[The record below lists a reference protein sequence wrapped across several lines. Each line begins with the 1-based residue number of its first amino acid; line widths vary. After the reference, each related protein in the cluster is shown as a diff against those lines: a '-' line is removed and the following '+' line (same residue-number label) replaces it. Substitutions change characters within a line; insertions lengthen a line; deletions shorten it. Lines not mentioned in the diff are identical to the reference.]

1 MPEELVGKITHIF
14 GKINVAVVK
23 LSSPLKKGEKI
34 KIKGKGIEFEQSVQS
49 MQIEHK
55 NVEVAKKGQEIGL
68 KLDQPAHEG
77 CEVYR
82 VTEK

>member
-82 VTEK
+82 VTEE

>member
-14 GKINVAVVK
+14 GKINVAVIK
-23 LSSPLKKGEKI
+23 LVGPLKKGDKI
-34 KIKGKGIEFEQSVQS
+34 KVKGKGIEFEQIVQS

-55 NVEVAKKGQEIGL
+55 NIDLAKKGQEIGL

-82 VTEK
+82 IIEK

>member
-34 KIKGKGIEFEQSVQS
+34 KIKGKGIEFEQLAQS
-49 MQIEHK
+49 MQIEHE
-55 NVEVAKKGQEIGL
+55 NVDFAKKGQEIGL